1 MTGRRKVESARKVV
15 ARVQVMLRASD
26 QDVALNTER
35 NRLITMIE
43 GMQTSNTLLE
53 FVMDSLRNK
62 LRHEEGQPV
71 IGFSVQVPGGAVPH
85 QHAFQQQPAHVGH
98 GDQHQQAIEPRP
110 NIVAAPS
117 EPDTPSYES
126 RDSQSSN
133 LELSR
138 AGQHE
143 VHQPVS
149 SADRPDEQVRAQ
161 PAFSPPKPRR
171 PMGGNAL
178 SAMGQ

>member
-1 MTGRRKVESARKVV
+1 
-15 ARVQVMLRASD
+15 MLRASD

-62 LRHEEGQPV
+62 LRQEEGQPV
-71 IGFSVQVPGGAVPH
+71 FGFGVQVPGGAVSH
-85 QHAFQQQPAHVGH
+85 QQAPQQQPAHLGH
-98 GDQHQQAIEPRP
+98 GGQHQQAAQPST

-117 EPDTPSYES
+117 EPATPRNES
-126 RDSQSSN
+126 RDSQSST
-133 LELSR
+133 LELSP

-143 VHQPVS
+143 VDQPVS
-149 SADRPDEQVRAQ
+149 SAGRSEEQVQAQ
-161 PAFSPPKPRR
+161 PAFSAPKPRR

>member
-62 LRHEEGQPV
+62 LRLEEGQPV
-71 IGFSVQVPGGAVPH
+71 IGFGVQVPGGAVP
-85 QHAFQQQPAHVGH
+85 QQQAIQQQPAHVGN
-98 GDQHQQAIEPRP
+98 GGQPQQATQQRNTVDALEP
-110 NIVAAPS
+110 AAAS
-117 EPDTPSYES
+117 HESKEP
-126 RDSQSSN
+126 QSST

-138 AGQHE
+138 TGQHE
-143 VHQPVS
+143 VFQQVG
-149 SADRPDEQVRAQ
+149 SAERSEEQARAQ
-161 PAFSPPKPRR
+161 PAFSQPKPRR

>member
-1 MTGRRKVESARKVV
+1 M
-15 ARVQVMLRASD
+15 ARVQVMLRATD

-62 LRHEEGQPV
+62 LRHEEGQAV

-85 QHAFQQQPAHVGH
+85 QQKPANVGH
-98 GDQHQQAIEPRP
+98 VEQHQRAIQPQT
-110 NIVAAPS
+110 NVAPS
-117 EPDTPSYES
+117 EPATLYEQRDT
-126 RDSQSSN
+126 QSST
-133 LELSR
+133 LELSH
-138 AGQHE
+138 AGQQE

-149 SADRPDEQVRAQ
+149 SVHRPDEPVRAQ
-161 PAFSPPKPRR
+161 PAFSPPKQRR

>member
-1 MTGRRKVESARKVV
+1 M
-15 ARVQVMLRASD
+15 ARVQIMLRASD

-62 LRHEEGQPV
+62 LRQEEGQPV
-71 IGFSVQVPGGAVPH
+71 FGFGVQVPGGAVSN
-85 QHAFQQQPAHVGH
+85 QQAFQQQPAHLGH
-98 GDQHQQAIEPRP
+98 GGQHQQATQPST

-117 EPDTPSYES
+117 EPATPSNES
-126 RDSQSSN
+126 RDSQSST

-149 SADRPDEQVRAQ
+149 SADRPEEQVRAQ
-161 PAFSPPKPRR
+161 PAFSAPKPRR

>member
-1 MTGRRKVESARKVV
+1 M
-15 ARVQVMLRASD
+15 ARVQVMLRATD

-62 LRHEEGQPV
+62 LRHEEGQAV

-85 QHAFQQQPAHVGH
+85 QQKPAHVGH
-98 GDQHQQAIEPRP
+98 AEQHQRAIQPQT
-110 NIVAAPS
+110 NVAPS
-117 EPDTPSYES
+117 EPATSVYEQGDT
-126 RDSQSSN
+126 QSST
-133 LELSR
+133 LELSH

-149 SADRPDEQVRAQ
+149 SADRPAEPVRAQ